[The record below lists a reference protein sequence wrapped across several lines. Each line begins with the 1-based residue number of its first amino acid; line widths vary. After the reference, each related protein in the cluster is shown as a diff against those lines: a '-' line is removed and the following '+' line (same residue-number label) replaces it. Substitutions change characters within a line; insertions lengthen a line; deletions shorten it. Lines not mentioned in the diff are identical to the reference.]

1 MSREER
7 GFRIVEGVVA
17 IAANIKARFVAD
29 FDPGI
34 SIVAFIG
41 LLAAV
46 KPPRKGAFQ
55 LVICP
60 SLPSTVLGS
69 SRFVRAQRLLLRGI
83 NHSQPRFYLY
93 ECCARSTG

>member
-1 MSREER
+1 M
-7 GFRIVEGVVA
+7 VEGVAA

-34 SIVAFIG
+34 LIVALIG

-46 KPPRKGAFQ
+46 NPPRKGASQ

-60 SLPSTVLGS
+60 SLPSSVLGS
-69 SRFVRAQRLLLRGI
+69 FRFVRAQRLLLRGI
-83 NHSQPRFYLY
+83 NQRKPRFYLY

>member
-1 MSREER
+1 L
-7 GFRIVEGVVA
+7 
-17 IAANIKARFVAD
+17 
-29 FDPGI
+29 
-34 SIVAFIG
+34 IVALIG

-69 SRFVRAQRLLLRGI
+69 FRFVRAQPLLLRGI
-83 NHSQPRFYLY
+83 NQRKPRFYHC
-93 ECCARSTG
+93 ECCARSTGKKQEIF